1 MLRIFFRLLS
11 RPVAWVLLG
20 WIRLRLGLRL
30 RKTGVLQVELNGEK
44 AQKSPLWPRL
54 FKQAALQPRIKA
66 VHLQI
71 RPAKWGWAQL
81 ASLRRAILE
90 ISAQGKPVVASFES
104 ADTATMVLGSAC
116 DHVLLAPLG
125 EVFLGGVGIEL
136 NFLGDAM
143 ARVGLEFEVISAG
156 EYKSA
161 AEPVSRA
168 FPSRAN
174 REALTALVADL
185 HQRVRDQIAEDRGIT
200 SNQVQVMMDCGILS
214 GDEAV
219 AAGLVDALVYG
230 PQVEDYFTNLL
241 GDKART
247 IDEPT
252 LFRATRWQNG
262 FRRMFTKRPTIKV
275 LQLEGAIVRDS
286 PKFNRKTQIT
296 QEESLEAIEAL
307 IDRPPKAVVLYVNSP
322 GGSALVS
329 DLIWEAVVR
338 LNEKVPVVACFGNVS
353 ASGGYFVSAG
363 CREIVA
369 EATTLTGSIGVISGK
384 LVTGKALAQ
393 WGLHSE
399 RIAGAEGGSLL
410 STSRGLSPDQRAV
423 LRARVQEIYRVF
435 KKRVEDG
442 RGLSEDRVEEL
453 AQGRVWTGAQAAES
467 GLVDHLGGLEVALQ
481 RAAELGG
488 FTVGSARIQL
498 KKVEKPKPLW
508 ARFVLGSPV
517 GLNADTVQAV
527 LVGQLNVESQVL
539 LSHPAEPLALWS
551 FNARA

>member
-1 MLRIFFRLLS
+1 LEVS
-11 RPVAWVLLG
+11 
-20 WIRLRLGLRL
+20 
-30 RKTGVLQVELNGEK
+30 
-44 AQKSPLWPRL
+44 QK
-54 FKQAALQPRIKA
+54 
-66 VHLQI
+66 
-71 RPAKWGWAQL
+71 
-81 ASLRRAILE
+81 
-90 ISAQGKPVVASFES
+90 GKPVVASFES
-104 ADTATMVLGSAC
+104 SDTAAMVLGSVC

-143 ARVGLEFEVISAG
+143 ARLGLEFEVISAG

-185 HQRVRDQIAEDRGIT
+185 HQRIRDQIAEDRGID
-200 SNQVQVMMDCGILS
+200 SEQVQTIMDRGILS
-214 GDEAV
+214 GQEAV
-219 AAGLVDALVYG
+219 EAGLVDELAYG
-230 PQVEDYFTNLL
+230 PQVEDYFKNLL
-241 GDKART
+241 GGKARI
-247 IDEPT
+247 IDEAT
-252 LFRATRWQNG
+252 LFRATKWQAG
-262 FRRMFTKRPTIKV
+262 FRKMFTKRARLSV
-275 LQLEGAIVRDS
+275 LHLEGAIVRDA
-286 PKFNRKTQIT
+286 PQFNRKTQIT
-296 QEESLEAIEAL
+296 QEESLEALAAL
-307 IDRPPKAVVLYVNSP
+307 VDRPPKAVVLYVNSP

-329 DLIWEAVVR
+329 DLIWEAVSR

-369 EATTLTGSIGVISGK
+369 QATTLTGSIGVISGK
-384 LVTGKALAQ
+384 LVTGKALAK
-393 WGLHSE
+393 WGVHSG
-399 RIAGAEGGSLL
+399 RIAGADGSSLL

-442 RGLSEDRVEEL
+442 RGLSKERVEEL

-467 GLVDHLGGLEVALQ
+467 GLVDHLGGLDVALE

-488 FTVGSARIQL
+488 FALDKARIQL

-508 ARFVLGSPV
+508 ARFMLASPLELGA
-517 GLNADTVQAV
+517 NAVHAV
-527 LVGQLNVESQVL
+527 LLDQLNVESQVL

-551 FNARA
+551 LDVR